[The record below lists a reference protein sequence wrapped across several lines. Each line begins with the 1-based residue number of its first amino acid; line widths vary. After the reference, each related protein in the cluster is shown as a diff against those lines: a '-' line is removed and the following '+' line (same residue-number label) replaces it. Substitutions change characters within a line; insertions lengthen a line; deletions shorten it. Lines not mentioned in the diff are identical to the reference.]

1 MKKLNYKSNL
11 GYIEGFYGKILN
23 WDSRNKIIDSLSN
36 HSMKYYFYA
45 PKEDI
50 FHRLL
55 WRKSYPK
62 SWINKFKKFCG
73 YANSKGIKI
82 IAGISPGLD
91 YNFEVHKEEKDFQL
105 LVNKIRILINN
116 GANQIAILFDDI
128 PEDFEKKF
136 KNLKEGLVHAR
147 LLNKLKEIFDDGIFL
162 VPRIYAD
169 ELNHNNNYVYD
180 LLSNLNNKIKIFYCG
195 EYIVSSAF
203 KSRNKFFK
211 DLIKQDN
218 VIFWDNFYANDYC
231 PKKFVIGPWKIKHY
245 GKKFMFNL
253 TGMVN
258 TDLLIIKLIS
268 LSDNNNTYENWKKII
283 LENDIPEQFFQIKN
297 YFLKPVFSNE
307 KQLIF
312 TKPTSKIMSAID
324 YLLWKWKTPLSLEWY
339 PYLLNL
345 KHDLQLL
352 SDELSYNRILKIH
365 TMPMS
370 QKLLK
375 K

>member
-50 FHRLL
+50 CHRLL

-62 SWINKFKKFCG
+62 SWINKFKNFCE
-73 YANSKGIKI
+73 YANSKGIRV

-91 YNFEVHKEEKDFQL
+91 YNFEIHKQEEDFKL

-128 PEDFEKKF
+128 PENFEKKF
-136 KNLKEGLVHAR
+136 KNLKEGFEHAK
-147 LLNKLKEIFDDGIFL
+147 LLNKLKEIFDNDIFL

-169 ELNHNNNYVYD
+169 ELNYNKNYIYN
-180 LLSNLNNKIKIFYCG
+180 LLSNLNNNIKIFYCG
-195 EYIVSSAF
+195 EHIVSSTF
-203 KSRNKFFK
+203 KSSNKFLK
-211 DLIKQDN
+211 DLIKQDR

-231 PKKFVIGPWKIKHY
+231 PKKFIIGPWKIKHY

-253 TGMVN
+253 TGMIN
-258 TDLLIIKLIS
+258 TDLLIIRLIS
-268 LSDNNNTYENWKKII
+268 LSDKNNTYKNWKKII
-283 LENDIPEQFFQIKN
+283 LENDIPKQFFEIKN

-307 KQLIF
+307 KKLIVS
-312 TKPTSKIMSAID
+312 KPSSKIISAID

-339 PYLLNL
+339 PYLLIL

-352 SDELSYNRILKIH
+352 NDNLSYNRILKIH
-365 TMPMS
+365 TIPMS